1 MAKGNKKEQPKAIEG
16 VEGTLTRT
24 EQFLEKNWKPITYG
38 LAGIAVLV
46 GIVWLIN
53 RRIDSRTEEALSQMY
68 VAEDYLDKDSLNLA
82 LYGDGNYMGFID
94 IADEY
99 KMTRPGNMANYN
111 AGVCFLW
118 MGQYEE
124 AIDYLERYKKKD
136 RTISIEALGG
146 IGDAYVELGEIDRGI
161 DYYLKAANYS
171 ENAFYSPYYLMKA
184 AQLYDLEESYE
195 ESLELYERI
204 KKEFPES
211 TEGRDIDKYISRV
224 KVLQ

>member
-1 MAKGNKKEQPKAIEG
+1 MAKGKKKEQPKAIEG
-16 VEGTLTRT
+16 VEETLTRT
-24 EQFLEKNWKPITYG
+24 EQFLEKNWKPITYS
-38 LAGIAVLV
+38 LAIVAVLV

-99 KMTRPGNMANYN
+99 GMTRPGNMAKYA

-118 MGQYEE
+118 LEQYED

-136 RTISIEALGG
+136 MTISIEALGA
-146 IGDAYVELGEIDRGI
+146 IGDAYVELGDIDRGI
-161 DYYLKAANYS
+161 DNYLKAANYS
-171 ENAFYSPYYLMKA
+171 ENSFYSPYYLMKA
-184 AQLYDLEESYE
+184 AQLNDLEGRYE
-195 ESLELYERI
+195 DALKLYERI

-211 TEGRDIDKYISRV
+211 TEGRDIEKYISRV